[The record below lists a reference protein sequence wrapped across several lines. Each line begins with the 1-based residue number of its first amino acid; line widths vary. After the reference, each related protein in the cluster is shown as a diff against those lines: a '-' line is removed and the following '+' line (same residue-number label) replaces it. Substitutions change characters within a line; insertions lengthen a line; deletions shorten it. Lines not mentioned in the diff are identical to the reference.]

1 LENLLMVGQSTA
13 DADMSVEERLEDF
26 LRQLQ
31 ILGTL
36 CKAKNSFDT
45 EKRSE
50 VDMPSSIFKG
60 CTELDDELF
69 SCQFLDWYAIVQRQ
83 QELRSVKD
91 FGELAD
97 EIRKAEMEVSIAGAT
112 QQSLSVVKQRLELIA
127 TDRQK
132 RFEVLK
138 EMVEEV
144 CLREMNLHV
153 QVNAPDPKRTLI
165 LPDTSAVGFLG
176 IPLEMA
182 GETLPVG

>member
-1 LENLLMVGQSTA
+1 LENLLMAGKSIP
-13 DADMSVEERLEDF
+13 DADMVVEERLEDF
-26 LRQLQ
+26 LLQLQ

-36 CKAKNSFDT
+36 CKTKNSFDT

-50 VDMPSSIFKG
+50 LDLPSSVFKG
-60 CTELDDELF
+60 CTEFDDELF
-69 SCQFLDWYAIVQRQ
+69 SCQFLDWYQIVRRQ
-83 QELRSVKD
+83 QELRSFKD

-97 EIRKAEMEVSIAGAT
+97 KIRKAEMEVSIAGAT

-127 TDRQK
+127 NDRQK

-153 QVNAPDPKRTLI
+153 QLNAPDPQRTLI

-176 IPLEMA
+176 VPLEMA